1 MDGRMDDERS
11 GVDALA
17 LVASAGGMGA
27 LTIVLRSLPADTPVA
42 VVVQQHLSS
51 HGSALVRILRQRTDH
66 EIAWAA
72 DGAALVAGRV
82 TVCPPGKRMEVQPD
96 GTCALFD
103 YEPGLR
109 MMPHDALLKSMA
121 DAYGTRSVGVV
132 LTGMGRD
139 GAAGA
144 AALKAAGGFL
154 IAQSPDTADYDS
166 MPRAAAS
173 SAHLVLPLG
182 EIGPV
187 LADMAYGDTDR
198 AVLQHGHR
206 RQR

>member
-1 MDGRMDDERS
+1 MDDERS

-27 LTIVLRSLPADTPVA
+27 LIIVLRSLPADIPVA
-42 VVVQQHLSS
+42 VVVQQHLGS
-51 HGSALVRILRQRTDH
+51 HNSALVRILQLRTGH
-66 EIAWAA
+66 EIVWAA

-82 TVCPPGKRMEVQPD
+82 TVCPPAKRMEVLPD
-96 GTCALFD
+96 GTCAMFD
-103 YEPGLR
+103 YEPGRR

-121 DAYGTRSVGVV
+121 DVNGTRSIGVV

-144 AALKAAGGFL
+144 AALKAAGGL
-154 IAQSPDTADYDS
+154 VIAQSPDTADYDS

-173 SAHLVLPLG
+173 SAHLVLPLE
-182 EIGPV
+182 EIGPA
-187 LADMAYGDTDR
+187 LAAFLAR
-198 AVLQHGHR
+198 ATTR
-206 RQR
+206 